1 MFAPPKR
8 RGAPDVALDSPARP
22 AGLLVGPIAALAVA
36 SLLFGLFP
44 RTLDHLVGGAVEA
57 LDGRIH
63 GVHLALW
70 HGPTLALLMSGVA
83 LTGGLALFFG
93 RRRIAPV
100 LRAGS
105 RIPDGATV
113 YGWLLR
119 GVNVGATR
127 VTGIIQNGSL
137 PTYAGVVL
145 LTAVATPGVVLA
157 ARAEWPDL
165 PDFAGSPAQVL
176 VMAGVLSAAIAAAA
190 TRRRFSAAL
199 FLGVVGY
206 AMAGLFVV
214 QGAPDLALTQA
225 TIETLSTVL
234 FVLVLRRLP
243 DRFQRTTGLRRR
255 TLRLAISV
263 SVGVVVFVFA
273 IIAAGSRT
281 ARPVS
286 DAMLEESLPEAHG
299 RNVVNVILVDMRGF
313 DTLGELTVLVSAA
326 IGAVALAR
334 AGRGRRRR
342 AAAAV
347 AGAEPGGQ
355 P

>member
-1 MFAPPKR
+1 M
-8 RGAPDVALDSPARP
+8 L
-22 AGLLVGPIAALAVA
+22 AAV
-36 SLLFGLFP
+36 SVLFGLFP
-44 RTLDHLVGGAVEA
+44 TALDHLAGGAAES

-83 LTGGLALFFG
+83 LTCGLALFFG
-93 RRRIAPV
+93 RRRVAPV

-113 YGWLLR
+113 YGWTLR
-119 GVNVGATR
+119 GVNEGATR
-127 VTGIIQNGSL
+127 LTGVVQHGSL
-137 PTYAGVVL
+137 PVYAGVVL
-145 LTAVATPGVVLA
+145 LVAAATPGIVLA
-157 ARAEWPDL
+157 ARADWPGLPDL
-165 PDFAGSPAQVL
+165 AAGPAQVV
-176 VMAGVLSAAIAAAA
+176 VMAGVLSAAIAAAL

-206 AMAGLFVV
+206 SMAALFVV

-225 TIETLSTVL
+225 AIETLSTVL

-255 TLRLAISV
+255 VVRVAISV
-263 SVGVVVFVFA
+263 TVGVVVFVFA
-273 IIAAGSRT
+273 LVAAASRT

-299 RNVVNVILVDMRGF
+299 RNVVNVILVDIRGF

-342 AAAAV
+342 RATAAAQA
-347 AGAEPGGQ
+347 GGQ